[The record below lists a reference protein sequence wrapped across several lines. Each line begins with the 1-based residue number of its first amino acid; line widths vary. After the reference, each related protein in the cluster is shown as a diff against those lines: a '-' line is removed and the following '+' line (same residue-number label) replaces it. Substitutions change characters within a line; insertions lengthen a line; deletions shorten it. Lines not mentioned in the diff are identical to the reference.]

1 MNTKNTLY
9 LWNKYPDLFAGR
21 HEPITKSLIPFGF
34 ECEDGWFDLINS
46 LCEKIVAINPD
57 VRASQVKEKFGTL
70 RFYLNFYDEEVDKLI
85 EEAETRS
92 SYTCEVCGQL
102 GQLCHRGS
110 WLKTLC
116 EDCRV
121 QLEYQLNEEEDNKV
135 AF

>member
-34 ECEDGWFDLINS
+34 ECEDGWFDLIDG
-46 LCEKIVAINPD
+46 LCKQIVEASPET
-57 VRASQVKEKFGTL
+57 RASQVKEKYGTL
-70 RFYLNFYDEEVDKLI
+70 RFYVDRYTDKVDNI
-85 EEAETRS
+85 IQEAEERS

-102 GQLCHRGS
+102 GQLCHSGL

-121 QLEYQLNEEEDNKV
+121 QLGYQIPEI
-135 AF
+135 